1 MISSPTVLGS
11 PLLKT
16 QHFIGASRWELA
28 SPTKAVGYHQLR
40 VPHQK
45 YVGDGKGNLVK
56 GEDGSELN
64 GKNGLGEVE
73 FKGHAHGSNVHWYEK
88 TEDGVWKFAG
98 LKPEIR
104 WGEFEFERIFETGR
118 SEHGVEDGKKEAE
131 VHGNG
136 VANGAMTGEEKK
148 AEQEK
153 IEAGKIMGGVDASP
167 QATTALNK
175 EHHVNGTTKAVPST
189 QDHQTL
195 NTEND
200 ATAGAQAAPTL
211 NPIPT
216 NAPAAEPSTPSP
228 ALTSTSTAP
237 SPTSPTSPIIASE
250 VANDPSYQTAMIQE
264 KKDQL
269 YEKEE
274 AKAAADEVQMY
285 AGAMADGLDHL
296 GPAAGVDGQAIGV
309 AA

>member
-1 MISSPTVLGS
+1 MKS
-11 PLLKT
+11 
-16 QHFIGASRWELA
+16 
-28 SPTKAVGYHQLR
+28 
-40 VPHQK
+40 
-45 YVGDGKGNLVK
+45 
-56 GEDGSELN
+56 EDGSELT

-118 SEHGVEDGKKEAE
+118 SEHGVEEGKKEAE
-131 VHGNG
+131 VQGNE

-148 AEQEK
+148 EEQEK
-153 IEAGKIMGGVDASP
+153 VEAGKIMGGIDASP
-167 QATTALNK
+167 QAATALDH
-175 EHHVNGTTKAVPST
+175 EQHTNGTTKAAPST
-189 QDHQTL
+189 QSPQNLD
-195 NTEND
+195 TEKD

-211 NPIPT
+211 DPIPS
-216 NAPAAEPSTPSP
+216 NPPAAAEPSTPSP
-228 ALTSTSTAP
+228 ALTSASTAP
-237 SPTSPTSPIIASE
+237 SPTSPSSPITASGP
-250 VANDPSYQTAMIQE
+250 ANDPSYQAAMIQE

-274 AKAAADEVQMY
+274 AKVAAEEVQMY

-296 GPAAGVDGQAIGV
+296 GPVAGVEGQGIGV